1 MPDNPVRINSREEL
15 IYLLS
20 EAAEVEHGVMCSYLF
35 AAFSMKDGA
44 SDGLTDRQLDA
55 VRRWKKDL
63 RAICAQEMAHLSL
76 ACNMLTAV
84 GAAPQF
90 RRPNFPQGS
99 RYYPPGFSLALNPF
113 NQKTLQ
119 HFIFIERPEGME
131 MDDPPIFEEAEAAPT
146 APVVSSAVTAEPRGF
161 ATIGELYRG
170 IEDGFGNLVDRL
182 GEDGLFIG
190 PPRAQATTD
199 YFNFAELIAVTDL
212 ASAIQ
217 ACETIVEE
225 GEGARGDWE
234 AAHYG
239 RFLRMQEEYQRLKR
253 ADPNFEPARPVLANP
268 FTRTPS
274 DSQDVNRLDEPF
286 SVEVCDL
293 FDDCYEI
300 LLQMLARFFAHT
312 EESED
317 ELKALVDAAIDAMF
331 TVIELLGVYATTLP
345 AGPSYPGLNAGPGF
359 HFFRTVHTLPHRH
372 AAWLFFQERLRE
384 LSVYS
389 AELAG
394 RSDRGPVLG
403 EVASAL
409 DRLAGNLAAAMESRD

>member
-35 AAFSMKDGA
+35 AVFSMKDGA
-44 SDGLTDRQLDA
+44 SDGLTDLQFDA

-113 NQKTLQ
+113 SQQTLQ

-131 MDDPPIFEEAEAAPT
+131 MDDPPIFEQAEAAPT
-146 APVVSSAVTAEPRGF
+146 APVVSSDVTAEPRGF
-161 ATIGELYRG
+161 ATIGELYHG
-170 IEDGFGNLVDRL
+170 IEDGFRNLVDRL
-182 GEDGLFIG
+182 GEEGLFIG

-199 YFNFAELIAVTDL
+199 YFNFPELIAVTDL
-212 ASAIQ
+212 ATAIQ
-217 ACETIVEE
+217 ACETIVKE

-239 RFLRMQEEYQRLKR
+239 RFIRMQEEYERLKR
-253 ADPNFEPARPVLANP
+253 EDPNFEPARPVLANP
-268 FTRTPS
+268 FTRIPS
-274 DSQDVNRLDEPF
+274 DSQDVNLLDEPF

-317 ELKALVDAAIDAMF
+317 ELKALVNAAIDAMF
-331 TVIELLGVYATTLP
+331 TVIEPLGVYATTLP
-345 AGPSYPGLNAGPGF
+345 AGPSHPGLNAGPGF

-384 LSVYS
+384 LSLYS
-389 AELAG
+389 AELAERPDG
-394 RSDRGPVLG
+394 GPVLG
-403 EVASAL
+403 RVASAL
-409 DRLAGNLAAAMESRD
+409 ERLADNLAAEMESRD

>member
-1 MPDNPVRINSREEL
+1 MSDNPVRINSREEL

-35 AAFSMKDGA
+35 AAFSMKDRA
-44 SDGLTDRQLDA
+44 ADGLTEQQLDA
-55 VRRWKKDL
+55 VRRWKQDL
-63 RAICAQEMAHLSL
+63 LAICAQEMVHLSL
-76 ACNMLTAV
+76 ASNMLTAI

-99 RYYPPGFSLALNPF
+99 RYYPSGFSLALNPF
-113 NQKTLQ
+113 NQQTLQ
-119 HFIFIERPEGME
+119 HFLFIERPAGME
-131 MDDPPIFEEAEAAPT
+131 MDDPPTFEEAETPP
-146 APVVSSAVTAEPRGF
+146 APVVLSDVTAGPRGF
-161 ATIGELYRG
+161 ATIGELYHG
-170 IEDGFGNLVDRL
+170 IEDGFRILADRL
-182 GEDGLFIG
+182 GEEGLFIG

-199 YFNFAELIAVTDL
+199 YFNFPELIPVTDL

-225 GEGARGDWE
+225 GEGARGDWKE
-234 AAHYG
+234 AHYG
-239 RFLRMQEEYQRLKR
+239 RFIRMQEEYELLQRE
-253 ADPNFEPARPVLANP
+253 DPHFEPARPVLANP
-268 FTRTPS
+268 FARIPS
-274 DSQDVNRLDEPF
+274 DSQAANLLDDPF

-312 EESED
+312 EESEG
-317 ELKALVDAAIDAMF
+317 ELKALVDAAIDGMF
-331 TVIELLGVYATTLP
+331 TVIEPLGVYATTLP
-345 AGPSYPGLNAGPGF
+345 AGPSHPGLNAGPGF

-384 LSVYS
+384 LSEYS
-389 AELAG
+389 SELAG
-394 RSDRGPVLG
+394 RAGGGPVLG

-409 DRLAGNLAAAMESRD
+409 ERLAGNLAAAMESND

>member
-1 MPDNPVRINSREEL
+1 MPDSPVRINSREEL

-35 AAFSMKDGA
+35 ALFSMKDGV
-44 SDGLTDRQLDA
+44 SDGLMEQQLDA
-55 VRRWKKDL
+55 VRRWQQDL
-63 RAICAQEMAHLSL
+63 RGICAQEMVHLSL

-99 RYYPPGFSLALNPF
+99 RYYPPGFSLGLNPF
-113 NQKTLQ
+113 NLQTLQ
-119 HFIFIERPEGME
+119 HFLFIERPEGME
-131 MDDPPIFEEAEAAPT
+131 MDDPPIFDDAEAAPA
-146 APVVSSAVTAEPRGF
+146 APVVSSDVTAEPRGF
-161 ATIGELYRG
+161 ATIGELYHG
-170 IEDGFGNLVDRL
+170 IEDGFRNLVDRI
-182 GEDGLFIG
+182 GEEGLFIG
-190 PPRAQATTD
+190 PPQAQATRD
-199 YFNFAELIAVTDL
+199 YFNFPELIAVTDL

-239 RFLRMQEEYQRLKR
+239 RFLRMQEEYERLKR
-253 ADPNFEPARPVLANP
+253 EDPNFEPARPVLANP
-268 FTRTPS
+268 FTRVPS
-274 DSQDVNRLDEPF
+274 DSQHVNLLDEPS

-317 ELKALVDAAIDAMF
+317 ELKALVGAAIDARF
-331 TVIELLGVYATTLP
+331 AVIEPLGVYATTLP
-345 AGPSYPGLNAGPGF
+345 AGPSHPGLNAGPGF

-384 LSVYS
+384 LSVYG

-394 RSDRGPVLG
+394 RPDGGPVLG

-409 DRLAGNLAAAMESRD
+409 ERLAGNLAAAMESRG

>member
-35 AAFSMKDGA
+35 ALFSMKDGV
-44 SDGLTDRQLDA
+44 SDGLTEQQLDA
-55 VRRWKKDL
+55 VRRWQQDL
-63 RAICAQEMAHLSL
+63 RGICAQEMVHLSL

-99 RYYPPGFSLALNPF
+99 RYYPPGFSLGLNPF
-113 NQKTLQ
+113 NLQTLQ
-119 HFIFIERPEGME
+119 HFLFIERPEGME
-131 MDDPPIFEEAEAAPT
+131 MDDPPIFAEAEAAPA
-146 APVVSSAVTAEPRGF
+146 APVVSSDVTAEPRGF
-161 ATIGELYRG
+161 ATIGELYHG
-170 IEDGFGNLVDRL
+170 IEDGFRNLVDRI
-182 GEDGLFIG
+182 GEGGLFIG
-190 PPRAQATTD
+190 PPRAQATRD
-199 YFNFAELIAVTDL
+199 YFNFPELIAITDL

-239 RFLRMQEEYQRLKR
+239 RFLRMQEEYEQLRR
-253 ADPNFEPARPVLANP
+253 EDPNFEPARPVLANP
-268 FTRTPS
+268 FTRVPS
-274 DSQDVNRLDEPF
+274 DSQHVNLLDEPF

-312 EESED
+312 EESEN
-317 ELKALVDAAIDAMF
+317 ELKALVDAAIDGMF
-331 TVIELLGVYATTLP
+331 TVIEPLGVYATTLP
-345 AGPSYPGLNAGPGF
+345 AGPSHPGLNAGPGV
-359 HFFRTVHTLPHRH
+359 HFFRTMHTLPHRH
-372 AAWLFFQERLRE
+372 AAWLLFQERLHE
-384 LSVYS
+384 LSLYS
-389 AELAG
+389 GELAG
-394 RSDRGPVLG
+394 RPDGGPVLG

-409 DRLAGNLAAAMESRD
+409 ERLADNLAATMESRD